1 MNMTRHRILPRLTS
15 EELVSITLLG
25 REAFAIVSTREV
37 IAEVRRLAP
46 DWPCS
51 DDALVEA
58 VVNFAIG
65 RTMAVCFDH
74 RDQYAL

>member
-1 MNMTRHRILPRLTS
+1 MTLS
-15 EELVSITLLG
+15 G
-25 REAFAIVSTREV
+25 WEAFAIVSTREV

-58 VVNFAIG
+58 VVKFATG

-74 RDQYAL
+74 RDQHAL